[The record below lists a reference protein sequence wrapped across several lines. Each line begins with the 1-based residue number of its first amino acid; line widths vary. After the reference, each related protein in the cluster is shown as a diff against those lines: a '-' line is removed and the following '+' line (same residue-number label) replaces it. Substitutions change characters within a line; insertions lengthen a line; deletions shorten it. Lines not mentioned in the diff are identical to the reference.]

1 MSGTNVLRQLMFL
14 FMVVLCTSS
23 AMAQKKVTGTI
34 VDAAGEPIIG
44 ASVMVKGTSNGAV
57 TDLDGNFT
65 INNVPEDA
73 TLVFSYVGYRTQNLS
88 ARGKSNFQISLEEDK
103 QLLDE
108 VVVVGY
114 GVQRK
119 SDVTGA
125 LTRVN
130 EEQLNNRPVSNAIEA
145 LQGKAAGV
153 DITTS
158 ERPGTLGS
166 IRIRGNR
173 SINASNEPLYVV
185 DGVPLSSGGIESL
198 NSRDIESI
206 DILKDASST
215 AIYGSRGA
223 NGVVLIT
230 TKRGKEGKLQ
240 LTYNGSVTFEKIV
253 DKSPAM
259 NASDYITWRRWA
271 YYNSSSASTA
281 YPRGD
286 QPTLENDRKIFTGD
300 DVAWKNIEKGW
311 EGGSWDG
318 SKVTDT
324 DWTDLVTQTGITHE
338 HTLRAQ
344 GGTKDIQASFSFGY
358 LNNEGTQKGQEYER
372 YNAAVTADV
381 QATKWFKMGGSIN
394 ASWSKQDYGFSR
406 TGQSSSSGPTDIY
419 GAAKAILRYTLP
431 YDENGQIIN
440 MPGGSTT
447 NTYTVIDEWTKS
459 NDNREVFRAL
469 GSFYGQI
476 DFGKI
481 FEPVQG
487 LMYKMQFG
495 PDFRYSRQGI
505 YLDATS
511 ATRLGGKNY
520 VRRGDDRHFS
530 WTLDNMLIYNRTFGD
545 HAIGLTL
552 LHSASKYNAESSSIN
567 EEGNPFPSFLWN
579 NMGTGIDIT
588 EPNYKVGLGTG
599 LTENSLQSWMARV
612 NYSFMDRYLLT
623 ASVRR
628 DGSSVLSEGNKWDTF
643 PSLAIGWRMEQEK
656 WLRDVNWI
664 DQLKLRFGIGV
675 TGNSSVGPY
684 GTLGV
689 ISGYW
694 MPFSTGNSFILVTN
708 EPYYSSGSNKLP
720 NKNLGWE
727 KTTQYNFGVDFSFLR
742 GRINGAFDIY
752 TSRTKDLLLAM
763 SLPSLTGY
771 PSMMDNIGETK
782 NKGFDLTL
790 NFIPVQTNGFEW
802 ISTLNAAWQK
812 DEIVE
817 LANGNEGGWN
827 TQLDSL
833 FAELD
838 LQQRHV
844 IHPWQ
849 DWNGVDAHHYPGYY
863 TSTGRMMNGYKV
875 FMPTEFLHAQYDR
888 GAGAGLED
896 YWQQWTAAPNFA
908 GGFIWSFSD
917 EAVLR
922 TDSLKL
928 TKRRV
933 LDSDGPN
940 GPDGVVGPH
949 REREGSFY
957 TIRDVWSPV
966 QISPLRITPSFD
978 GKLLVSNH
986 FLFSRLSECTARYQV
1001 YKDTVLLDEGKV
1013 SLPDIA
1019 PGERAAAHFPLP
1031 ARFFEADILK
1041 VEVFGADGACLST
1054 WTWPIPTAHQYFV
1067 SHQQSPS
1074 SGTAAVEGN
1083 TLSAKDN
1090 TVEFEQGAVKAVRKN
1105 GTLIPFTGGVPVGVK
1120 ATFRSSYTHMDGTD
1134 ALLVAKYEGGL
1145 DSIVWRMTPEGRLG
1159 MHAVMVNRKGD
1170 FYDRQIHF
1178 LGLSFNY
1185 PESEAKGIRWMGR
1198 GPYRVWKNR
1207 LRGQQFGIWQK
1218 DYNNTVTGEQY
1229 DHLVYPEFKGYHAN
1243 LYWATLQSDTAP
1255 FTVYGETDGLYL
1267 RLFTPEEPV
1276 QRRDGKNT
1284 MPAFPEGDISFLFD
1298 IPGIQSFRSISEQGP
1313 RSQPSSIRLN
1323 AGDEGLHLRLWFQ
1336 F

>member
-1 MSGTNVLRQLMFL
+1 MKQIHLRDRLLSGTNVLRQLMFL

-344 GGTKDIQASFSFGY
+344 GGTKDMQASFSFGY

-381 QATKWFKMGGSIN
+381 QATKLFKMGGSIN

-727 KTTQYNFGVDFSFLR
+727 KTTQYNFGIDFSFLR

-790 NFIPVQTNGFEW
+790 NFIPIQTNGFEW

-817 LANGNEGGWN
+817 LANGKQDDINNAWFIGESISVYYGFESAGLWQEGDAAEMEKFNANGAKFTPGNVRPVDQNGDYKIDAADRVILGNRNPRWTLGWSN
-827 TQLDSL
+827 TFSWKGLELNLDLFGRFKYKISTGGEGQLGMYQQREIDYYTPDNTGAEWQKPIYNQSGGDPYSGLLGFKDASFIKIRNLSLGYRLDKALCDKIGIQGAKVYIQGKNLGMLYSSVDFMDLDTGATFFNRGFTIGLQLD
-833 FAELD
+833 F
-838 LQQRHV
+838 
-844 IHPWQ
+844 
-849 DWNGVDAHHYPGYY
+849 
-863 TSTGRMMNGYKV
+863 
-875 FMPTEFLHAQYDR
+875 
-888 GAGAGLED
+888 
-896 YWQQWTAAPNFA
+896 
-908 GGFIWSFSD
+908 
-917 EAVLR
+917 
-922 TDSLKL
+922 
-928 TKRRV
+928 
-933 LDSDGPN
+933 
-940 GPDGVVGPH
+940 
-949 REREGSFY
+949 
-957 TIRDVWSPV
+957 
-966 QISPLRITPSFD
+966 
-978 GKLLVSNH
+978 
-986 FLFSRLSECTARYQV
+986 
-1001 YKDTVLLDEGKV
+1001 
-1013 SLPDIA
+1013 
-1019 PGERAAAHFPLP
+1019 
-1031 ARFFEADILK
+1031 
-1041 VEVFGADGACLST
+1041 
-1054 WTWPIPTAHQYFV
+1054 
-1067 SHQQSPS
+1067 
-1074 SGTAAVEGN
+1074 
-1083 TLSAKDN
+1083 
-1090 TVEFEQGAVKAVRKN
+1090 
-1105 GTLIPFTGGVPVGVK
+1105 
-1120 ATFRSSYTHMDGTD
+1120 
-1134 ALLVAKYEGGL
+1134 
-1145 DSIVWRMTPEGRLG
+1145 
-1159 MHAVMVNRKGD
+1159 
-1170 FYDRQIHF
+1170 
-1178 LGLSFNY
+1178 
-1185 PESEAKGIRWMGR
+1185 
-1198 GPYRVWKNR
+1198 
-1207 LRGQQFGIWQK
+1207 
-1218 DYNNTVTGEQY
+1218 
-1229 DHLVYPEFKGYHAN
+1229 
-1243 LYWATLQSDTAP
+1243 
-1255 FTVYGETDGLYL
+1255 
-1267 RLFTPEEPV
+1267 
-1276 QRRDGKNT
+1276 
-1284 MPAFPEGDISFLFD
+1284 
-1298 IPGIQSFRSISEQGP
+1298 
-1313 RSQPSSIRLN
+1313 
-1323 AGDEGLHLRLWFQ
+1323 
-1336 F
+1336 

>member
-1 MSGTNVLRQLMFL
+1 
-14 FMVVLCTSS
+14 
-23 AMAQKKVTGTI
+23 
-34 VDAAGEPIIG
+34 
-44 ASVMVKGTSNGAV
+44 MVKGTSNGAV

-344 GGTKDIQASFSFGY
+344 GGTKDMQASFSFGY

-727 KTTQYNFGVDFSFLR
+727 KTTQYNFGIDFSFLR

-817 LANGNEGGWN
+817 LANGKQDDINNAWFIGESISVYYGFESAGLWQEGDASEMDKFNANGAKFTPGNVRPVDQNGDYKIDAADRVILGNRNPRWTLGWSN
-827 TQLDSL
+827 TFSWKGLELNIDLFGRFKYKISTGGEGQLGMYQQREIDYWTPDNTGAEWQKPIYNQSGGDPYSGLLGFKDASFIKIRNLSLGYRLDKTLCDKIGIQGAKVYVQGKNLGMLYSSVDFMDLDTGATFFNRGFTIGLQLD
-833 FAELD
+833 F
-838 LQQRHV
+838 
-844 IHPWQ
+844 
-849 DWNGVDAHHYPGYY
+849 
-863 TSTGRMMNGYKV
+863 
-875 FMPTEFLHAQYDR
+875 
-888 GAGAGLED
+888 
-896 YWQQWTAAPNFA
+896 
-908 GGFIWSFSD
+908 
-917 EAVLR
+917 
-922 TDSLKL
+922 
-928 TKRRV
+928 
-933 LDSDGPN
+933 
-940 GPDGVVGPH
+940 
-949 REREGSFY
+949 
-957 TIRDVWSPV
+957 
-966 QISPLRITPSFD
+966 
-978 GKLLVSNH
+978 
-986 FLFSRLSECTARYQV
+986 
-1001 YKDTVLLDEGKV
+1001 
-1013 SLPDIA
+1013 
-1019 PGERAAAHFPLP
+1019 
-1031 ARFFEADILK
+1031 
-1041 VEVFGADGACLST
+1041 
-1054 WTWPIPTAHQYFV
+1054 
-1067 SHQQSPS
+1067 
-1074 SGTAAVEGN
+1074 
-1083 TLSAKDN
+1083 
-1090 TVEFEQGAVKAVRKN
+1090 
-1105 GTLIPFTGGVPVGVK
+1105 
-1120 ATFRSSYTHMDGTD
+1120 
-1134 ALLVAKYEGGL
+1134 
-1145 DSIVWRMTPEGRLG
+1145 
-1159 MHAVMVNRKGD
+1159 
-1170 FYDRQIHF
+1170 
-1178 LGLSFNY
+1178 
-1185 PESEAKGIRWMGR
+1185 
-1198 GPYRVWKNR
+1198 
-1207 LRGQQFGIWQK
+1207 
-1218 DYNNTVTGEQY
+1218 
-1229 DHLVYPEFKGYHAN
+1229 
-1243 LYWATLQSDTAP
+1243 
-1255 FTVYGETDGLYL
+1255 
-1267 RLFTPEEPV
+1267 
-1276 QRRDGKNT
+1276 
-1284 MPAFPEGDISFLFD
+1284 
-1298 IPGIQSFRSISEQGP
+1298 
-1313 RSQPSSIRLN
+1313 
-1323 AGDEGLHLRLWFQ
+1323 
-1336 F
+1336 

>member
-1 MSGTNVLRQLMFL
+1 MKQIHLRDRLLSGTNVLRQLMFL

-344 GGTKDIQASFSFGY
+344 GGTKDMQASFSFGY

-447 NTYTVIDEWTKS
+447 NTYTVIDEWSKS

-505 YLDATS
+505 FLDATS

-520 VRRGDDRHFS
+520 VRRSDDRHFS
-530 WTLDNMLIYNRTFGD
+530 WTLDNMLMYNRTFGD

-727 KTTQYNFGVDFSFLR
+727 KTTQYNFGIDFSFLR

-790 NFIPVQTNGFEW
+790 NFIPIQTNGFEW

-817 LANGNEGGWN
+817 LANGKQDDINNAWFIGESISVYYGFESAGLWQEGDAAEMEKFNANGAKFTPGNVRPVDQNGDYKIDAADRVILGNRNPRWTLGWSN
-827 TQLDSL
+827 TFSWKGLELNLDLFGRFKYKISTGGEGQLGMYQQREIDYWTPDNTGAEWQKPIYNQSGGDPYSGLLGFKDASFIKIRNLSLGYRLDKTLCDKIGIQGAKVYVQGKNLGMLYSSVDFMDLDTGATFFNRGFTIGLQLD
-833 FAELD
+833 F
-838 LQQRHV
+838 
-844 IHPWQ
+844 
-849 DWNGVDAHHYPGYY
+849 
-863 TSTGRMMNGYKV
+863 
-875 FMPTEFLHAQYDR
+875 
-888 GAGAGLED
+888 
-896 YWQQWTAAPNFA
+896 
-908 GGFIWSFSD
+908 
-917 EAVLR
+917 
-922 TDSLKL
+922 
-928 TKRRV
+928 
-933 LDSDGPN
+933 
-940 GPDGVVGPH
+940 
-949 REREGSFY
+949 
-957 TIRDVWSPV
+957 
-966 QISPLRITPSFD
+966 
-978 GKLLVSNH
+978 
-986 FLFSRLSECTARYQV
+986 
-1001 YKDTVLLDEGKV
+1001 
-1013 SLPDIA
+1013 
-1019 PGERAAAHFPLP
+1019 
-1031 ARFFEADILK
+1031 
-1041 VEVFGADGACLST
+1041 
-1054 WTWPIPTAHQYFV
+1054 
-1067 SHQQSPS
+1067 
-1074 SGTAAVEGN
+1074 
-1083 TLSAKDN
+1083 
-1090 TVEFEQGAVKAVRKN
+1090 
-1105 GTLIPFTGGVPVGVK
+1105 
-1120 ATFRSSYTHMDGTD
+1120 
-1134 ALLVAKYEGGL
+1134 
-1145 DSIVWRMTPEGRLG
+1145 
-1159 MHAVMVNRKGD
+1159 
-1170 FYDRQIHF
+1170 
-1178 LGLSFNY
+1178 
-1185 PESEAKGIRWMGR
+1185 
-1198 GPYRVWKNR
+1198 
-1207 LRGQQFGIWQK
+1207 
-1218 DYNNTVTGEQY
+1218 
-1229 DHLVYPEFKGYHAN
+1229 
-1243 LYWATLQSDTAP
+1243 
-1255 FTVYGETDGLYL
+1255 
-1267 RLFTPEEPV
+1267 
-1276 QRRDGKNT
+1276 
-1284 MPAFPEGDISFLFD
+1284 
-1298 IPGIQSFRSISEQGP
+1298 
-1313 RSQPSSIRLN
+1313 
-1323 AGDEGLHLRLWFQ
+1323 
-1336 F
+1336 

>member
-344 GGTKDIQASFSFGY
+344 GGTKDMQASFSFGY

-727 KTTQYNFGVDFSFLR
+727 KTTQYNFGIDFSFLR

-790 NFIPVQTNGFEW
+790 NFIPIQTNGFEW

-817 LANGNEGGWN
+817 LANGKQDDINNAWFIGESISVYYGFESAGLWQEGDAAEMEKFNANGAKFTPGNVRPVDQNGDYKIDAADRVILGNRNPRWTLGWSN
-827 TQLDSL
+827 TFSWKGLELNLDLFGRFKYKISTGGEGQLGMYQQREIDYYTPDNTGAEWQKPIYNQSGGDPYSGLLGFKDASFIKIRNLSLGYRLDKALCDKIGIQGAKVYIQGKNLGMLYSSVDFMDLDTGATFFNRGFTIGLQLD
-833 FAELD
+833 F
-838 LQQRHV
+838 
-844 IHPWQ
+844 
-849 DWNGVDAHHYPGYY
+849 
-863 TSTGRMMNGYKV
+863 
-875 FMPTEFLHAQYDR
+875 
-888 GAGAGLED
+888 
-896 YWQQWTAAPNFA
+896 
-908 GGFIWSFSD
+908 
-917 EAVLR
+917 
-922 TDSLKL
+922 
-928 TKRRV
+928 
-933 LDSDGPN
+933 
-940 GPDGVVGPH
+940 
-949 REREGSFY
+949 
-957 TIRDVWSPV
+957 
-966 QISPLRITPSFD
+966 
-978 GKLLVSNH
+978 
-986 FLFSRLSECTARYQV
+986 
-1001 YKDTVLLDEGKV
+1001 
-1013 SLPDIA
+1013 
-1019 PGERAAAHFPLP
+1019 
-1031 ARFFEADILK
+1031 
-1041 VEVFGADGACLST
+1041 
-1054 WTWPIPTAHQYFV
+1054 
-1067 SHQQSPS
+1067 
-1074 SGTAAVEGN
+1074 
-1083 TLSAKDN
+1083 
-1090 TVEFEQGAVKAVRKN
+1090 
-1105 GTLIPFTGGVPVGVK
+1105 
-1120 ATFRSSYTHMDGTD
+1120 
-1134 ALLVAKYEGGL
+1134 
-1145 DSIVWRMTPEGRLG
+1145 
-1159 MHAVMVNRKGD
+1159 
-1170 FYDRQIHF
+1170 
-1178 LGLSFNY
+1178 
-1185 PESEAKGIRWMGR
+1185 
-1198 GPYRVWKNR
+1198 
-1207 LRGQQFGIWQK
+1207 
-1218 DYNNTVTGEQY
+1218 
-1229 DHLVYPEFKGYHAN
+1229 
-1243 LYWATLQSDTAP
+1243 
-1255 FTVYGETDGLYL
+1255 
-1267 RLFTPEEPV
+1267 
-1276 QRRDGKNT
+1276 
-1284 MPAFPEGDISFLFD
+1284 
-1298 IPGIQSFRSISEQGP
+1298 
-1313 RSQPSSIRLN
+1313 
-1323 AGDEGLHLRLWFQ
+1323 
-1336 F
+1336 

>member
-1 MSGTNVLRQLMFL
+1 MKQIHLRDRLLSGTNVLRQLMFL

-344 GGTKDIQASFSFGY
+344 GGTKDMQASFSFGY

-727 KTTQYNFGVDFSFLR
+727 KTTQYNFGIDFSFLR

-817 LANGNEGGWN
+817 LANGKQDDINNAWFIGESISVYYGFESAGLWQEGDAAEMEKFNANGAKFTPGNVRPVDQNGDYKIDAADRVILGNRNPRWTLGWSN
-827 TQLDSL
+827 TFSWKGLELNIDLFGRFKYKISTGGEGQLGMYQQREIDYWTPDNTGAEWQKPIYNQSGGDPYSGLLGFKDASFIKIRNLSLGYRLDKTLCDKIGIQGAKVYVQGKNLGMLYSSVDFMDLDTGATFFNRGFTIGLQLD
-833 FAELD
+833 F
-838 LQQRHV
+838 
-844 IHPWQ
+844 
-849 DWNGVDAHHYPGYY
+849 
-863 TSTGRMMNGYKV
+863 
-875 FMPTEFLHAQYDR
+875 
-888 GAGAGLED
+888 
-896 YWQQWTAAPNFA
+896 
-908 GGFIWSFSD
+908 
-917 EAVLR
+917 
-922 TDSLKL
+922 
-928 TKRRV
+928 
-933 LDSDGPN
+933 
-940 GPDGVVGPH
+940 
-949 REREGSFY
+949 
-957 TIRDVWSPV
+957 
-966 QISPLRITPSFD
+966 
-978 GKLLVSNH
+978 
-986 FLFSRLSECTARYQV
+986 
-1001 YKDTVLLDEGKV
+1001 
-1013 SLPDIA
+1013 
-1019 PGERAAAHFPLP
+1019 
-1031 ARFFEADILK
+1031 
-1041 VEVFGADGACLST
+1041 
-1054 WTWPIPTAHQYFV
+1054 
-1067 SHQQSPS
+1067 
-1074 SGTAAVEGN
+1074 
-1083 TLSAKDN
+1083 
-1090 TVEFEQGAVKAVRKN
+1090 
-1105 GTLIPFTGGVPVGVK
+1105 
-1120 ATFRSSYTHMDGTD
+1120 
-1134 ALLVAKYEGGL
+1134 
-1145 DSIVWRMTPEGRLG
+1145 
-1159 MHAVMVNRKGD
+1159 
-1170 FYDRQIHF
+1170 
-1178 LGLSFNY
+1178 
-1185 PESEAKGIRWMGR
+1185 
-1198 GPYRVWKNR
+1198 
-1207 LRGQQFGIWQK
+1207 
-1218 DYNNTVTGEQY
+1218 
-1229 DHLVYPEFKGYHAN
+1229 
-1243 LYWATLQSDTAP
+1243 
-1255 FTVYGETDGLYL
+1255 
-1267 RLFTPEEPV
+1267 
-1276 QRRDGKNT
+1276 
-1284 MPAFPEGDISFLFD
+1284 
-1298 IPGIQSFRSISEQGP
+1298 
-1313 RSQPSSIRLN
+1313 
-1323 AGDEGLHLRLWFQ
+1323 
-1336 F
+1336 

>member
-1 MSGTNVLRQLMFL
+1 MKQIHLRDRLLSGTNVLRQLMFL

-344 GGTKDIQASFSFGY
+344 GGTKDMQASFSFGY

-727 KTTQYNFGVDFSFLR
+727 KTTQYNFGIDFSFLR

-790 NFIPVQTNGFEW
+790 NFIPIQTNGFEW

-817 LANGNEGGWN
+817 LANGKQDDINNAWFIGESISVYYGFESAGLWQEGDAAEMEKFNANGAKFTPGNVRPVDQNGDYKIDAADRVILGNRNPRWTLGWSN
-827 TQLDSL
+827 TFSWKGLELNLDLFGRFKYKISTGGEGQLGMYQQREIDYWTPDNTGAEWQKPIYNQSGGDPYSGLLGFKDASFIKIRNLSLGYRLDKTLCDKIGIQGAKVYVQGKNLGMLYSSVDFMDLDTGATFFNRGFTIGLQLD
-833 FAELD
+833 F
-838 LQQRHV
+838 
-844 IHPWQ
+844 
-849 DWNGVDAHHYPGYY
+849 
-863 TSTGRMMNGYKV
+863 
-875 FMPTEFLHAQYDR
+875 
-888 GAGAGLED
+888 
-896 YWQQWTAAPNFA
+896 
-908 GGFIWSFSD
+908 
-917 EAVLR
+917 
-922 TDSLKL
+922 
-928 TKRRV
+928 
-933 LDSDGPN
+933 
-940 GPDGVVGPH
+940 
-949 REREGSFY
+949 
-957 TIRDVWSPV
+957 
-966 QISPLRITPSFD
+966 
-978 GKLLVSNH
+978 
-986 FLFSRLSECTARYQV
+986 
-1001 YKDTVLLDEGKV
+1001 
-1013 SLPDIA
+1013 
-1019 PGERAAAHFPLP
+1019 
-1031 ARFFEADILK
+1031 
-1041 VEVFGADGACLST
+1041 
-1054 WTWPIPTAHQYFV
+1054 
-1067 SHQQSPS
+1067 
-1074 SGTAAVEGN
+1074 
-1083 TLSAKDN
+1083 
-1090 TVEFEQGAVKAVRKN
+1090 
-1105 GTLIPFTGGVPVGVK
+1105 
-1120 ATFRSSYTHMDGTD
+1120 
-1134 ALLVAKYEGGL
+1134 
-1145 DSIVWRMTPEGRLG
+1145 
-1159 MHAVMVNRKGD
+1159 
-1170 FYDRQIHF
+1170 
-1178 LGLSFNY
+1178 
-1185 PESEAKGIRWMGR
+1185 
-1198 GPYRVWKNR
+1198 
-1207 LRGQQFGIWQK
+1207 
-1218 DYNNTVTGEQY
+1218 
-1229 DHLVYPEFKGYHAN
+1229 
-1243 LYWATLQSDTAP
+1243 
-1255 FTVYGETDGLYL
+1255 
-1267 RLFTPEEPV
+1267 
-1276 QRRDGKNT
+1276 
-1284 MPAFPEGDISFLFD
+1284 
-1298 IPGIQSFRSISEQGP
+1298 
-1313 RSQPSSIRLN
+1313 
-1323 AGDEGLHLRLWFQ
+1323 
-1336 F
+1336 

>member
-1 MSGTNVLRQLMFL
+1 M
-14 FMVVLCTSS
+14 
-23 AMAQKKVTGTI
+23 
-34 VDAAGEPIIG
+34 
-44 ASVMVKGTSNGAV
+44 
-57 TDLDGNFT
+57 
-65 INNVPEDA
+65 
-73 TLVFSYVGYRTQNLS
+73 GYRTQNLS

-344 GGTKDIQASFSFGY
+344 GGTKDMQASFSFGY

-727 KTTQYNFGVDFSFLR
+727 KTTQYNFGIDFSFLR

-790 NFIPVQTNGFEW
+790 NFIPIQTNGFEW

-817 LANGNEGGWN
+817 LANGKQDDINNAWFIGESISVYYGFESAGLWQEGDAAEMEKFNANGAKFTPGNVRPVDQNGDYKIDAADRVILGNRNPRWTLGWSN
-827 TQLDSL
+827 TFSWKGLELNLDLFGRFKYKISTGGEGQLGMYQQREIDYYTPDNTGAEWQKPIYNQSGGDPYSGLLGFKDASFIKIRNLSLGYRLDKALCDKIGIQGAKVYIQGKNLGMLYSSVDFMDLDTGATFFNRGFTIGLQLD
-833 FAELD
+833 F
-838 LQQRHV
+838 
-844 IHPWQ
+844 
-849 DWNGVDAHHYPGYY
+849 
-863 TSTGRMMNGYKV
+863 
-875 FMPTEFLHAQYDR
+875 
-888 GAGAGLED
+888 
-896 YWQQWTAAPNFA
+896 
-908 GGFIWSFSD
+908 
-917 EAVLR
+917 
-922 TDSLKL
+922 
-928 TKRRV
+928 
-933 LDSDGPN
+933 
-940 GPDGVVGPH
+940 
-949 REREGSFY
+949 
-957 TIRDVWSPV
+957 
-966 QISPLRITPSFD
+966 
-978 GKLLVSNH
+978 
-986 FLFSRLSECTARYQV
+986 
-1001 YKDTVLLDEGKV
+1001 
-1013 SLPDIA
+1013 
-1019 PGERAAAHFPLP
+1019 
-1031 ARFFEADILK
+1031 
-1041 VEVFGADGACLST
+1041 
-1054 WTWPIPTAHQYFV
+1054 
-1067 SHQQSPS
+1067 
-1074 SGTAAVEGN
+1074 
-1083 TLSAKDN
+1083 
-1090 TVEFEQGAVKAVRKN
+1090 
-1105 GTLIPFTGGVPVGVK
+1105 
-1120 ATFRSSYTHMDGTD
+1120 
-1134 ALLVAKYEGGL
+1134 
-1145 DSIVWRMTPEGRLG
+1145 
-1159 MHAVMVNRKGD
+1159 
-1170 FYDRQIHF
+1170 
-1178 LGLSFNY
+1178 
-1185 PESEAKGIRWMGR
+1185 
-1198 GPYRVWKNR
+1198 
-1207 LRGQQFGIWQK
+1207 
-1218 DYNNTVTGEQY
+1218 
-1229 DHLVYPEFKGYHAN
+1229 
-1243 LYWATLQSDTAP
+1243 
-1255 FTVYGETDGLYL
+1255 
-1267 RLFTPEEPV
+1267 
-1276 QRRDGKNT
+1276 
-1284 MPAFPEGDISFLFD
+1284 
-1298 IPGIQSFRSISEQGP
+1298 
-1313 RSQPSSIRLN
+1313 
-1323 AGDEGLHLRLWFQ
+1323 
-1336 F
+1336 

>member
-1 MSGTNVLRQLMFL
+1 MKETKRTKLKSGRLIWQRLML
-14 FMVVLCTSS
+14 LALMAVASTVVF
-23 AMAQKKVTGTI
+23 AQGKLTGTV
-34 VDAAGEPIIG
+34 VDATGEPVIG
-44 ASVMVKGTSNGAV
+44 ASVIVKGTSNGTV
-57 TDLDGNFT
+57 TDLDGNYT
-65 INNVPEDA
+65 VQNVPEGA
-73 TLVFSYVGYRTQNLS
+73 TLVFSYVGYRTQNI
-88 ARGKSNFQISLEEDK
+88 AVAGKSQINVTLEEDK
-103 QLLDE
+103 QMLDE

-259 NASDYITWRRWA
+259 SASDYITGRRWA
-271 YYNSSSASTA
+271 YYTSSSASTA

-286 QPTLENDRKIFTGD
+286 QPTLENDKKIFTGD

-324 DWTDLVTQTGITHE
+324 DWTDLVTQTGVTHE

-344 GGTKDIQASFSFGY
+344 GGTKDMQASFSFGY
-358 LNNEGTQKGQEYER
+358 LNNEGTQKGQKYER

-447 NTYTVIDEWTKS
+447 NTYTVLDEWTKS

-530 WTLDNMLIYNRTFGD
+530 WTLDNMLMYNRTFGD

-552 LHSASKYNAESSSIN
+552 LHSASKYNSESSSIN

-656 WLRDVNWI
+656 WLRDVSWI

-720 NKNLGWE
+720 NKQLGWE
-727 KTTQYNFGVDFSFLR
+727 KTTQYNFGIDFSFLR
-742 GRINGAFDIY
+742 GRINGAFDFY

-790 NFIPVQTNGFEW
+790 NFIPVQTKGFEW

-817 LANGNEGGWN
+817 LANGKQDDINNAWFIGESISVYYGFESAGLWQEGDAVEMEKFNANGAKFTPGNVRPVDQNGDYKIDAADRVILGNRNPRWTLGWSN
-827 TQLDSL
+827 TFTWKGLELNLDLFGRFKYKISTGGEGQLGMYQQREIDYYTPDNTGAEWQKPIYNQSGGDPYSGLLGFKDASFIKIRNLSLGYRLDKALCNKIGIQGAKVYIQGKNLGMLYSSVDFMDLDTGATFFNRGFTIGLQLD
-833 FAELD
+833 F
-838 LQQRHV
+838 
-844 IHPWQ
+844 
-849 DWNGVDAHHYPGYY
+849 
-863 TSTGRMMNGYKV
+863 
-875 FMPTEFLHAQYDR
+875 
-888 GAGAGLED
+888 
-896 YWQQWTAAPNFA
+896 
-908 GGFIWSFSD
+908 
-917 EAVLR
+917 
-922 TDSLKL
+922 
-928 TKRRV
+928 
-933 LDSDGPN
+933 
-940 GPDGVVGPH
+940 
-949 REREGSFY
+949 
-957 TIRDVWSPV
+957 
-966 QISPLRITPSFD
+966 
-978 GKLLVSNH
+978 
-986 FLFSRLSECTARYQV
+986 
-1001 YKDTVLLDEGKV
+1001 
-1013 SLPDIA
+1013 
-1019 PGERAAAHFPLP
+1019 
-1031 ARFFEADILK
+1031 
-1041 VEVFGADGACLST
+1041 
-1054 WTWPIPTAHQYFV
+1054 
-1067 SHQQSPS
+1067 
-1074 SGTAAVEGN
+1074 
-1083 TLSAKDN
+1083 
-1090 TVEFEQGAVKAVRKN
+1090 
-1105 GTLIPFTGGVPVGVK
+1105 
-1120 ATFRSSYTHMDGTD
+1120 
-1134 ALLVAKYEGGL
+1134 
-1145 DSIVWRMTPEGRLG
+1145 
-1159 MHAVMVNRKGD
+1159 
-1170 FYDRQIHF
+1170 
-1178 LGLSFNY
+1178 
-1185 PESEAKGIRWMGR
+1185 
-1198 GPYRVWKNR
+1198 
-1207 LRGQQFGIWQK
+1207 
-1218 DYNNTVTGEQY
+1218 
-1229 DHLVYPEFKGYHAN
+1229 
-1243 LYWATLQSDTAP
+1243 
-1255 FTVYGETDGLYL
+1255 
-1267 RLFTPEEPV
+1267 
-1276 QRRDGKNT
+1276 
-1284 MPAFPEGDISFLFD
+1284 
-1298 IPGIQSFRSISEQGP
+1298 
-1313 RSQPSSIRLN
+1313 
-1323 AGDEGLHLRLWFQ
+1323 
-1336 F
+1336 

>member
-1 MSGTNVLRQLMFL
+1 MKQIHLRDRLLSDTNVLRQLMFL

-344 GGTKDIQASFSFGY
+344 GGTKDMQASFSFGY

-727 KTTQYNFGVDFSFLR
+727 KTTQYNFGIDFSFLR

-790 NFIPVQTNGFEW
+790 NFIPIQTNGFEW

-817 LANGNEGGWN
+817 LANGKQDDINNAWFIGESISVYYGFESAGLWQEGDAAEMEKFNANGAKFTPGNVRPVDQNGDYKIDAADRVILGNRNPRWTLGWSN
-827 TQLDSL
+827 TFSWKGLELNIDLFGRFKYKISTGGEGQLGMYQQREIDYWTPDNTGAEWQKPIYNQSGGDPYSGLLGFKDASFIKIRNLSLGYRLDKTLCDKIGIQGAKVYVQGKNLGMLYSSVDFMDLDTGATFFNRGFTIGLQLD
-833 FAELD
+833 F
-838 LQQRHV
+838 
-844 IHPWQ
+844 
-849 DWNGVDAHHYPGYY
+849 
-863 TSTGRMMNGYKV
+863 
-875 FMPTEFLHAQYDR
+875 
-888 GAGAGLED
+888 
-896 YWQQWTAAPNFA
+896 
-908 GGFIWSFSD
+908 
-917 EAVLR
+917 
-922 TDSLKL
+922 
-928 TKRRV
+928 
-933 LDSDGPN
+933 
-940 GPDGVVGPH
+940 
-949 REREGSFY
+949 
-957 TIRDVWSPV
+957 
-966 QISPLRITPSFD
+966 
-978 GKLLVSNH
+978 
-986 FLFSRLSECTARYQV
+986 
-1001 YKDTVLLDEGKV
+1001 
-1013 SLPDIA
+1013 
-1019 PGERAAAHFPLP
+1019 
-1031 ARFFEADILK
+1031 
-1041 VEVFGADGACLST
+1041 
-1054 WTWPIPTAHQYFV
+1054 
-1067 SHQQSPS
+1067 
-1074 SGTAAVEGN
+1074 
-1083 TLSAKDN
+1083 
-1090 TVEFEQGAVKAVRKN
+1090 
-1105 GTLIPFTGGVPVGVK
+1105 
-1120 ATFRSSYTHMDGTD
+1120 
-1134 ALLVAKYEGGL
+1134 
-1145 DSIVWRMTPEGRLG
+1145 
-1159 MHAVMVNRKGD
+1159 
-1170 FYDRQIHF
+1170 
-1178 LGLSFNY
+1178 
-1185 PESEAKGIRWMGR
+1185 
-1198 GPYRVWKNR
+1198 
-1207 LRGQQFGIWQK
+1207 
-1218 DYNNTVTGEQY
+1218 
-1229 DHLVYPEFKGYHAN
+1229 
-1243 LYWATLQSDTAP
+1243 
-1255 FTVYGETDGLYL
+1255 
-1267 RLFTPEEPV
+1267 
-1276 QRRDGKNT
+1276 
-1284 MPAFPEGDISFLFD
+1284 
-1298 IPGIQSFRSISEQGP
+1298 
-1313 RSQPSSIRLN
+1313 
-1323 AGDEGLHLRLWFQ
+1323 
-1336 F
+1336 

>member
-1 MSGTNVLRQLMFL
+1 MFL

-344 GGTKDIQASFSFGY
+344 GGTKDMQASFSFGY

-372 YNAAVTADV
+372 HNAAVTADV

-727 KTTQYNFGVDFSFLR
+727 KTTQYNFGIDFSFLR

-817 LANGNEGGWN
+817 LANGKQDDINNAWFIGESISVYYGFESAGLWQEGDASEMEKFNANGAKFTPGNVRPVDQNGDYKIDAADRVILGNRNPRWTLGWSN
-827 TQLDSL
+827 TFSWKGLELNIDLFGRFKYKISTGGEGQLGMYQQREIDYWTPDNTGAEWQKPIYNQSGGDPYSGLLGFKDASFIKIRNLSLGYRLDKTLCDKIGIQGAKVYVQGKNLGMLYSSVDFMDLDTGATFFNRGFTIGLQLD
-833 FAELD
+833 F
-838 LQQRHV
+838 
-844 IHPWQ
+844 
-849 DWNGVDAHHYPGYY
+849 
-863 TSTGRMMNGYKV
+863 
-875 FMPTEFLHAQYDR
+875 
-888 GAGAGLED
+888 
-896 YWQQWTAAPNFA
+896 
-908 GGFIWSFSD
+908 
-917 EAVLR
+917 
-922 TDSLKL
+922 
-928 TKRRV
+928 
-933 LDSDGPN
+933 
-940 GPDGVVGPH
+940 
-949 REREGSFY
+949 
-957 TIRDVWSPV
+957 
-966 QISPLRITPSFD
+966 
-978 GKLLVSNH
+978 
-986 FLFSRLSECTARYQV
+986 
-1001 YKDTVLLDEGKV
+1001 
-1013 SLPDIA
+1013 
-1019 PGERAAAHFPLP
+1019 
-1031 ARFFEADILK
+1031 
-1041 VEVFGADGACLST
+1041 
-1054 WTWPIPTAHQYFV
+1054 
-1067 SHQQSPS
+1067 
-1074 SGTAAVEGN
+1074 
-1083 TLSAKDN
+1083 
-1090 TVEFEQGAVKAVRKN
+1090 
-1105 GTLIPFTGGVPVGVK
+1105 
-1120 ATFRSSYTHMDGTD
+1120 
-1134 ALLVAKYEGGL
+1134 
-1145 DSIVWRMTPEGRLG
+1145 
-1159 MHAVMVNRKGD
+1159 
-1170 FYDRQIHF
+1170 
-1178 LGLSFNY
+1178 
-1185 PESEAKGIRWMGR
+1185 
-1198 GPYRVWKNR
+1198 
-1207 LRGQQFGIWQK
+1207 
-1218 DYNNTVTGEQY
+1218 
-1229 DHLVYPEFKGYHAN
+1229 
-1243 LYWATLQSDTAP
+1243 
-1255 FTVYGETDGLYL
+1255 
-1267 RLFTPEEPV
+1267 
-1276 QRRDGKNT
+1276 
-1284 MPAFPEGDISFLFD
+1284 
-1298 IPGIQSFRSISEQGP
+1298 
-1313 RSQPSSIRLN
+1313 
-1323 AGDEGLHLRLWFQ
+1323 
-1336 F
+1336 

>member
-1 MSGTNVLRQLMFL
+1 MFL

-344 GGTKDIQASFSFGY
+344 GGTKDMQASFSFGY

-481 FEPVQG
+481 IEPVQG

-727 KTTQYNFGVDFSFLR
+727 KTTQYNFGIDFSFLR

-790 NFIPVQTNGFEW
+790 NFIPIQTNGFEW

-817 LANGNEGGWN
+817 LANGKQDDINNAWFIGESISVYYGFESAGLWQEGDAAEMEKFNANGAKFTPGNVRPVDQNGDYKIDAADRVILGNRNPRWTLGWSN
-827 TQLDSL
+827 TFSWKGLELNIDLFGRFKYKISTGGEGQLGMYQQREIDYWTPDNTGAEWQKPIYNQSGGDPYSGLLGFKDASFIKIRNLSLGYRLDKALCDKIGIQGAKVYIQGKNLGMLYSSVDFMDLDTGATFFNRGFTIGLQLD
-833 FAELD
+833 F
-838 LQQRHV
+838 
-844 IHPWQ
+844 
-849 DWNGVDAHHYPGYY
+849 
-863 TSTGRMMNGYKV
+863 
-875 FMPTEFLHAQYDR
+875 
-888 GAGAGLED
+888 
-896 YWQQWTAAPNFA
+896 
-908 GGFIWSFSD
+908 
-917 EAVLR
+917 
-922 TDSLKL
+922 
-928 TKRRV
+928 
-933 LDSDGPN
+933 
-940 GPDGVVGPH
+940 
-949 REREGSFY
+949 
-957 TIRDVWSPV
+957 
-966 QISPLRITPSFD
+966 
-978 GKLLVSNH
+978 
-986 FLFSRLSECTARYQV
+986 
-1001 YKDTVLLDEGKV
+1001 
-1013 SLPDIA
+1013 
-1019 PGERAAAHFPLP
+1019 
-1031 ARFFEADILK
+1031 
-1041 VEVFGADGACLST
+1041 
-1054 WTWPIPTAHQYFV
+1054 
-1067 SHQQSPS
+1067 
-1074 SGTAAVEGN
+1074 
-1083 TLSAKDN
+1083 
-1090 TVEFEQGAVKAVRKN
+1090 
-1105 GTLIPFTGGVPVGVK
+1105 
-1120 ATFRSSYTHMDGTD
+1120 
-1134 ALLVAKYEGGL
+1134 
-1145 DSIVWRMTPEGRLG
+1145 
-1159 MHAVMVNRKGD
+1159 
-1170 FYDRQIHF
+1170 
-1178 LGLSFNY
+1178 
-1185 PESEAKGIRWMGR
+1185 
-1198 GPYRVWKNR
+1198 
-1207 LRGQQFGIWQK
+1207 
-1218 DYNNTVTGEQY
+1218 
-1229 DHLVYPEFKGYHAN
+1229 
-1243 LYWATLQSDTAP
+1243 
-1255 FTVYGETDGLYL
+1255 
-1267 RLFTPEEPV
+1267 
-1276 QRRDGKNT
+1276 
-1284 MPAFPEGDISFLFD
+1284 
-1298 IPGIQSFRSISEQGP
+1298 
-1313 RSQPSSIRLN
+1313 
-1323 AGDEGLHLRLWFQ
+1323 
-1336 F
+1336 

>member
-1 MSGTNVLRQLMFL
+1 MKQIHLRDRLLSGTNVLRQLMFL

-344 GGTKDIQASFSFGY
+344 GGTKDMQASFSFGY

-727 KTTQYNFGVDFSFLR
+727 KTTQYNFGIDFSFLR

-790 NFIPVQTNGFEW
+790 NFIPIQTNGFEW

-817 LANGNEGGWN
+817 LANGKQDDINNAWFIGESISVYYGFESAGLWQEDDASEMEKFNANGAKFTPGNVRPVDQNGDYKIDAADRVILGNRNPRWTLGWSNTFSWKGLELNIDLFGRFKYKISTGGEGQLGMYQQREIDYWTPDN
-827 TQLDSL
+827 TGAEWQKPIYNQSGGDPYSGLLGFKDASFIKIRNLSLGYRLDKTLCDKIGIQGAKVYVQGKNLGMLYSSVDFMDLDTGATFFNRGFTIGLQLD
-833 FAELD
+833 F
-838 LQQRHV
+838 
-844 IHPWQ
+844 
-849 DWNGVDAHHYPGYY
+849 
-863 TSTGRMMNGYKV
+863 
-875 FMPTEFLHAQYDR
+875 
-888 GAGAGLED
+888 
-896 YWQQWTAAPNFA
+896 
-908 GGFIWSFSD
+908 
-917 EAVLR
+917 
-922 TDSLKL
+922 
-928 TKRRV
+928 
-933 LDSDGPN
+933 
-940 GPDGVVGPH
+940 
-949 REREGSFY
+949 
-957 TIRDVWSPV
+957 
-966 QISPLRITPSFD
+966 
-978 GKLLVSNH
+978 
-986 FLFSRLSECTARYQV
+986 
-1001 YKDTVLLDEGKV
+1001 
-1013 SLPDIA
+1013 
-1019 PGERAAAHFPLP
+1019 
-1031 ARFFEADILK
+1031 
-1041 VEVFGADGACLST
+1041 
-1054 WTWPIPTAHQYFV
+1054 
-1067 SHQQSPS
+1067 
-1074 SGTAAVEGN
+1074 
-1083 TLSAKDN
+1083 
-1090 TVEFEQGAVKAVRKN
+1090 
-1105 GTLIPFTGGVPVGVK
+1105 
-1120 ATFRSSYTHMDGTD
+1120 
-1134 ALLVAKYEGGL
+1134 
-1145 DSIVWRMTPEGRLG
+1145 
-1159 MHAVMVNRKGD
+1159 
-1170 FYDRQIHF
+1170 
-1178 LGLSFNY
+1178 
-1185 PESEAKGIRWMGR
+1185 
-1198 GPYRVWKNR
+1198 
-1207 LRGQQFGIWQK
+1207 
-1218 DYNNTVTGEQY
+1218 
-1229 DHLVYPEFKGYHAN
+1229 
-1243 LYWATLQSDTAP
+1243 
-1255 FTVYGETDGLYL
+1255 
-1267 RLFTPEEPV
+1267 
-1276 QRRDGKNT
+1276 
-1284 MPAFPEGDISFLFD
+1284 
-1298 IPGIQSFRSISEQGP
+1298 
-1313 RSQPSSIRLN
+1313 
-1323 AGDEGLHLRLWFQ
+1323 
-1336 F
+1336 

>member
-1 MSGTNVLRQLMFL
+1 MKQIHLRDRLLSGTNVLRQLMFL

-344 GGTKDIQASFSFGY
+344 GGTKDMQASFSFGY

-727 KTTQYNFGVDFSFLR
+727 KTTQYNFGIDFSFLR

-790 NFIPVQTNGFEW
+790 NFIPIQTNGFEW

-817 LANGNEGGWN
+817 LANGKQDDINNAWFIGESISVYYGFESAGLWQEGDAAEMEKFNANGAKFTPGNVRPVDQNGDYKIDAADRVILGNRNPRWTLGWSN
-827 TQLDSL
+827 TFSWKGLELNLDLFGRFKYKISTGGEGQLGMYQQREIDYYTPDNTGAEWQKPIYNQSGGDPYSGLLGFKDASFIKIRNLSLGYRLDKALCDKIGIQGAKVYIQGKNLGMLYSSVDFMDLDTGATFFNRGFTIGLQLD
-833 FAELD
+833 F
-838 LQQRHV
+838 
-844 IHPWQ
+844 
-849 DWNGVDAHHYPGYY
+849 
-863 TSTGRMMNGYKV
+863 
-875 FMPTEFLHAQYDR
+875 
-888 GAGAGLED
+888 
-896 YWQQWTAAPNFA
+896 
-908 GGFIWSFSD
+908 
-917 EAVLR
+917 
-922 TDSLKL
+922 
-928 TKRRV
+928 
-933 LDSDGPN
+933 
-940 GPDGVVGPH
+940 
-949 REREGSFY
+949 
-957 TIRDVWSPV
+957 
-966 QISPLRITPSFD
+966 
-978 GKLLVSNH
+978 
-986 FLFSRLSECTARYQV
+986 
-1001 YKDTVLLDEGKV
+1001 
-1013 SLPDIA
+1013 
-1019 PGERAAAHFPLP
+1019 
-1031 ARFFEADILK
+1031 
-1041 VEVFGADGACLST
+1041 
-1054 WTWPIPTAHQYFV
+1054 
-1067 SHQQSPS
+1067 
-1074 SGTAAVEGN
+1074 
-1083 TLSAKDN
+1083 
-1090 TVEFEQGAVKAVRKN
+1090 
-1105 GTLIPFTGGVPVGVK
+1105 
-1120 ATFRSSYTHMDGTD
+1120 
-1134 ALLVAKYEGGL
+1134 
-1145 DSIVWRMTPEGRLG
+1145 
-1159 MHAVMVNRKGD
+1159 
-1170 FYDRQIHF
+1170 
-1178 LGLSFNY
+1178 
-1185 PESEAKGIRWMGR
+1185 
-1198 GPYRVWKNR
+1198 
-1207 LRGQQFGIWQK
+1207 
-1218 DYNNTVTGEQY
+1218 
-1229 DHLVYPEFKGYHAN
+1229 
-1243 LYWATLQSDTAP
+1243 
-1255 FTVYGETDGLYL
+1255 
-1267 RLFTPEEPV
+1267 
-1276 QRRDGKNT
+1276 
-1284 MPAFPEGDISFLFD
+1284 
-1298 IPGIQSFRSISEQGP
+1298 
-1313 RSQPSSIRLN
+1313 
-1323 AGDEGLHLRLWFQ
+1323 
-1336 F
+1336 

>member
-1 MSGTNVLRQLMFL
+1 MKQIHLRDRLLSGTNVLRQLMFL

-344 GGTKDIQASFSFGY
+344 GGTKDMQASFSFGY

-530 WTLDNMLIYNRTFGD
+530 WTLDNMLMYNRTFGD

-727 KTTQYNFGVDFSFLR
+727 KTTQYNFGIDFSFLR

-790 NFIPVQTNGFEW
+790 NFIPIQTNGFEW

-817 LANGNEGGWN
+817 LANGKQDDINNAWFIGESISVYYGFESAGLWQEGDASEMEKFNANGAKFTPGNVRPVDQNGDYKIDAADRVILGNRNPRWTLGWSN
-827 TQLDSL
+827 TFSWKGLELNLDLFGRFKYKISTGGEGQLGMYQQREIDYWTPDNTGAEWQKPIYNQSGGDPYSGLLGFKDASFIKIRNLSLGYRLDKTLCDKIGIQGAKVYVQGKNLGMLYSSVDFMDLDTGATFFNRGFTIGLQLD
-833 FAELD
+833 F
-838 LQQRHV
+838 
-844 IHPWQ
+844 
-849 DWNGVDAHHYPGYY
+849 
-863 TSTGRMMNGYKV
+863 
-875 FMPTEFLHAQYDR
+875 
-888 GAGAGLED
+888 
-896 YWQQWTAAPNFA
+896 
-908 GGFIWSFSD
+908 
-917 EAVLR
+917 
-922 TDSLKL
+922 
-928 TKRRV
+928 
-933 LDSDGPN
+933 
-940 GPDGVVGPH
+940 
-949 REREGSFY
+949 
-957 TIRDVWSPV
+957 
-966 QISPLRITPSFD
+966 
-978 GKLLVSNH
+978 
-986 FLFSRLSECTARYQV
+986 
-1001 YKDTVLLDEGKV
+1001 
-1013 SLPDIA
+1013 
-1019 PGERAAAHFPLP
+1019 
-1031 ARFFEADILK
+1031 
-1041 VEVFGADGACLST
+1041 
-1054 WTWPIPTAHQYFV
+1054 
-1067 SHQQSPS
+1067 
-1074 SGTAAVEGN
+1074 
-1083 TLSAKDN
+1083 
-1090 TVEFEQGAVKAVRKN
+1090 
-1105 GTLIPFTGGVPVGVK
+1105 
-1120 ATFRSSYTHMDGTD
+1120 
-1134 ALLVAKYEGGL
+1134 
-1145 DSIVWRMTPEGRLG
+1145 
-1159 MHAVMVNRKGD
+1159 
-1170 FYDRQIHF
+1170 
-1178 LGLSFNY
+1178 
-1185 PESEAKGIRWMGR
+1185 
-1198 GPYRVWKNR
+1198 
-1207 LRGQQFGIWQK
+1207 
-1218 DYNNTVTGEQY
+1218 
-1229 DHLVYPEFKGYHAN
+1229 
-1243 LYWATLQSDTAP
+1243 
-1255 FTVYGETDGLYL
+1255 
-1267 RLFTPEEPV
+1267 
-1276 QRRDGKNT
+1276 
-1284 MPAFPEGDISFLFD
+1284 
-1298 IPGIQSFRSISEQGP
+1298 
-1313 RSQPSSIRLN
+1313 
-1323 AGDEGLHLRLWFQ
+1323 
-1336 F
+1336 

>member
-1 MSGTNVLRQLMFL
+1 
-14 FMVVLCTSS
+14 
-23 AMAQKKVTGTI
+23 
-34 VDAAGEPIIG
+34 
-44 ASVMVKGTSNGAV
+44 
-57 TDLDGNFT
+57 
-65 INNVPEDA
+65 
-73 TLVFSYVGYRTQNLS
+73 
-88 ARGKSNFQISLEEDK
+88 
-103 QLLDE
+103 
-108 VVVVGY
+108 
-114 GVQRK
+114 
-119 SDVTGA
+119 
-125 LTRVN
+125 
-130 EEQLNNRPVSNAIEA
+130 
-145 LQGKAAGV
+145 
-153 DITTS
+153 
-158 ERPGTLGS
+158 
-166 IRIRGNR
+166 
-173 SINASNEPLYVV
+173 
-185 DGVPLSSGGIESL
+185 
-198 NSRDIESI
+198 
-206 DILKDASST
+206 
-215 AIYGSRGA
+215 
-223 NGVVLIT
+223 
-230 TKRGKEGKLQ
+230 
-240 LTYNGSVTFEKIV
+240 
-253 DKSPAM
+253 M

-344 GGTKDIQASFSFGY
+344 GGTKDMQASFSFGY

-727 KTTQYNFGVDFSFLR
+727 KTTQYNFGIDFSFLR

-790 NFIPVQTNGFEW
+790 NFIPIQTNGFEW

-817 LANGNEGGWN
+817 LANGKQDDINNAWFIGESISVYYGFESAGLWQEGDAAEMEKFNANGAKFTPGNVRPVDQNGDYKIDAADRVILGNRNPRWTLGWSN
-827 TQLDSL
+827 TFSWKGLELNIDLFGRFKYKISTGGEGQLGMYQQREIDYWTPDNTGAEWQKPIYNQSGGDPYSGLLGFKDASFIKIRNLSLGYRLDKTLCDKIGIQGAKVYIQGKNLGMLYSSVDFMDLDTGATFFNRGFTIGLQLD
-833 FAELD
+833 F
-838 LQQRHV
+838 
-844 IHPWQ
+844 
-849 DWNGVDAHHYPGYY
+849 
-863 TSTGRMMNGYKV
+863 
-875 FMPTEFLHAQYDR
+875 
-888 GAGAGLED
+888 
-896 YWQQWTAAPNFA
+896 
-908 GGFIWSFSD
+908 
-917 EAVLR
+917 
-922 TDSLKL
+922 
-928 TKRRV
+928 
-933 LDSDGPN
+933 
-940 GPDGVVGPH
+940 
-949 REREGSFY
+949 
-957 TIRDVWSPV
+957 
-966 QISPLRITPSFD
+966 
-978 GKLLVSNH
+978 
-986 FLFSRLSECTARYQV
+986 
-1001 YKDTVLLDEGKV
+1001 
-1013 SLPDIA
+1013 
-1019 PGERAAAHFPLP
+1019 
-1031 ARFFEADILK
+1031 
-1041 VEVFGADGACLST
+1041 
-1054 WTWPIPTAHQYFV
+1054 
-1067 SHQQSPS
+1067 
-1074 SGTAAVEGN
+1074 
-1083 TLSAKDN
+1083 
-1090 TVEFEQGAVKAVRKN
+1090 
-1105 GTLIPFTGGVPVGVK
+1105 
-1120 ATFRSSYTHMDGTD
+1120 
-1134 ALLVAKYEGGL
+1134 
-1145 DSIVWRMTPEGRLG
+1145 
-1159 MHAVMVNRKGD
+1159 
-1170 FYDRQIHF
+1170 
-1178 LGLSFNY
+1178 
-1185 PESEAKGIRWMGR
+1185 
-1198 GPYRVWKNR
+1198 
-1207 LRGQQFGIWQK
+1207 
-1218 DYNNTVTGEQY
+1218 
-1229 DHLVYPEFKGYHAN
+1229 
-1243 LYWATLQSDTAP
+1243 
-1255 FTVYGETDGLYL
+1255 
-1267 RLFTPEEPV
+1267 
-1276 QRRDGKNT
+1276 
-1284 MPAFPEGDISFLFD
+1284 
-1298 IPGIQSFRSISEQGP
+1298 
-1313 RSQPSSIRLN
+1313 
-1323 AGDEGLHLRLWFQ
+1323 
-1336 F
+1336 

>member
-344 GGTKDIQASFSFGY
+344 GGTKDMQASFSFGY

-727 KTTQYNFGVDFSFLR
+727 KTTQYNFGIDFSFLR

-790 NFIPVQTNGFEW
+790 NFIPIQTNGFEW

-817 LANGNEGGWN
+817 LANGKQDDINNAWFIGESISVYYGFESAGLWQEGDASEMEKFNANGAKFTPGNVRPVDQNGDYKIDAADRVILGNRNPRWTLGWSN
-827 TQLDSL
+827 TFSWKGLELNLDLFGRFKYKISTGGEGQLGMYQQREIDYWTPDNTGAEWQKPIYNQSGGDPYSGLLGFKDASFIKIRNLSLGYRLDKTLCDKIGIQGAKVYVQGKNLGMLYSSVDFMDLDTGATFFNRGFTIGLQLD
-833 FAELD
+833 F
-838 LQQRHV
+838 
-844 IHPWQ
+844 
-849 DWNGVDAHHYPGYY
+849 
-863 TSTGRMMNGYKV
+863 
-875 FMPTEFLHAQYDR
+875 
-888 GAGAGLED
+888 
-896 YWQQWTAAPNFA
+896 
-908 GGFIWSFSD
+908 
-917 EAVLR
+917 
-922 TDSLKL
+922 
-928 TKRRV
+928 
-933 LDSDGPN
+933 
-940 GPDGVVGPH
+940 
-949 REREGSFY
+949 
-957 TIRDVWSPV
+957 
-966 QISPLRITPSFD
+966 
-978 GKLLVSNH
+978 
-986 FLFSRLSECTARYQV
+986 
-1001 YKDTVLLDEGKV
+1001 
-1013 SLPDIA
+1013 
-1019 PGERAAAHFPLP
+1019 
-1031 ARFFEADILK
+1031 
-1041 VEVFGADGACLST
+1041 
-1054 WTWPIPTAHQYFV
+1054 
-1067 SHQQSPS
+1067 
-1074 SGTAAVEGN
+1074 
-1083 TLSAKDN
+1083 
-1090 TVEFEQGAVKAVRKN
+1090 
-1105 GTLIPFTGGVPVGVK
+1105 
-1120 ATFRSSYTHMDGTD
+1120 
-1134 ALLVAKYEGGL
+1134 
-1145 DSIVWRMTPEGRLG
+1145 
-1159 MHAVMVNRKGD
+1159 
-1170 FYDRQIHF
+1170 
-1178 LGLSFNY
+1178 
-1185 PESEAKGIRWMGR
+1185 
-1198 GPYRVWKNR
+1198 
-1207 LRGQQFGIWQK
+1207 
-1218 DYNNTVTGEQY
+1218 
-1229 DHLVYPEFKGYHAN
+1229 
-1243 LYWATLQSDTAP
+1243 
-1255 FTVYGETDGLYL
+1255 
-1267 RLFTPEEPV
+1267 
-1276 QRRDGKNT
+1276 
-1284 MPAFPEGDISFLFD
+1284 
-1298 IPGIQSFRSISEQGP
+1298 
-1313 RSQPSSIRLN
+1313 
-1323 AGDEGLHLRLWFQ
+1323 
-1336 F
+1336 

>member
-1 MSGTNVLRQLMFL
+1 MKQIHLRDRLLSGTNVLRQLMFL

-344 GGTKDIQASFSFGY
+344 GGTKDMQASFSFGY

-447 NTYTVIDEWTKS
+447 NTYTVIDEWSKS

-727 KTTQYNFGVDFSFLR
+727 KTTQYNFGIDFSFLR

-817 LANGNEGGWN
+817 LANGKQDDINNAWFIGESISVYYGFESAGLWQEGDASEMEKFNANGAKFTPGNVRPVDQNGDYKIDAADRVILGNRNPRWTLGWSN
-827 TQLDSL
+827 TFSWKGLELNIDLFGRFKYKISTGGEGQLGMYQQREIDYWTPDNTGAEWQKPIYNQSGGDPYSGLLGFKDASFIKIRNLSLGYRLDKTLCDKIGIQGAKVYVQGKNLGMLYSSVDFMDLDTGATFFNRGFTIGLQLD
-833 FAELD
+833 F
-838 LQQRHV
+838 
-844 IHPWQ
+844 
-849 DWNGVDAHHYPGYY
+849 
-863 TSTGRMMNGYKV
+863 
-875 FMPTEFLHAQYDR
+875 
-888 GAGAGLED
+888 
-896 YWQQWTAAPNFA
+896 
-908 GGFIWSFSD
+908 
-917 EAVLR
+917 
-922 TDSLKL
+922 
-928 TKRRV
+928 
-933 LDSDGPN
+933 
-940 GPDGVVGPH
+940 
-949 REREGSFY
+949 
-957 TIRDVWSPV
+957 
-966 QISPLRITPSFD
+966 
-978 GKLLVSNH
+978 
-986 FLFSRLSECTARYQV
+986 
-1001 YKDTVLLDEGKV
+1001 
-1013 SLPDIA
+1013 
-1019 PGERAAAHFPLP
+1019 
-1031 ARFFEADILK
+1031 
-1041 VEVFGADGACLST
+1041 
-1054 WTWPIPTAHQYFV
+1054 
-1067 SHQQSPS
+1067 
-1074 SGTAAVEGN
+1074 
-1083 TLSAKDN
+1083 
-1090 TVEFEQGAVKAVRKN
+1090 
-1105 GTLIPFTGGVPVGVK
+1105 
-1120 ATFRSSYTHMDGTD
+1120 
-1134 ALLVAKYEGGL
+1134 
-1145 DSIVWRMTPEGRLG
+1145 
-1159 MHAVMVNRKGD
+1159 
-1170 FYDRQIHF
+1170 
-1178 LGLSFNY
+1178 
-1185 PESEAKGIRWMGR
+1185 
-1198 GPYRVWKNR
+1198 
-1207 LRGQQFGIWQK
+1207 
-1218 DYNNTVTGEQY
+1218 
-1229 DHLVYPEFKGYHAN
+1229 
-1243 LYWATLQSDTAP
+1243 
-1255 FTVYGETDGLYL
+1255 
-1267 RLFTPEEPV
+1267 
-1276 QRRDGKNT
+1276 
-1284 MPAFPEGDISFLFD
+1284 
-1298 IPGIQSFRSISEQGP
+1298 
-1313 RSQPSSIRLN
+1313 
-1323 AGDEGLHLRLWFQ
+1323 
-1336 F
+1336 

>member
-1 MSGTNVLRQLMFL
+1 MKQIHLRDKLSLGTNVLRRLMFL
-14 FMVVLCTSS
+14 VVVVLCASS
-23 AMAQKKVTGTI
+23 SMAQKKVTGTI
-34 VDAAGEPIIG
+34 VDGAGDPIIG
-44 ASVMVKGTSNGAV
+44 ASVMVKGTSNGSV
-57 TDLDGNFT
+57 TDFDGNFT
-65 INNVPEDA
+65 INNVPENG
-73 TLVFSYVGYRTQNLS
+73 TLVFSYVGYRTQSIS
-88 ARGKSNFQISLEEDK
+88 AAGKTNFQVALEEDK

-344 GGTKDIQASFSFGY
+344 GGTKDMQASFSFGY

-406 TGQSSSSGPTDIY
+406 TGQSSNSGPTDIY

-727 KTTQYNFGVDFSFLR
+727 KTTQYNFGIDFSFLR

-790 NFIPVQTNGFEW
+790 NLIPVQTNGFEW

-817 LANGNEGGWN
+817 LANGKQDDINNAWFIGESISVYYGFESAGLWQEGDASEMEKFNANGAKFTPGNVRPVDQNGDYKIDAADRVILGNRNPRWTLGWSN
-827 TQLDSL
+827 TFSWKGLELNIDLFGRFKYKISTGGEGQLGMYQQREIDYWTPDNTGAEWQKPIYNQSGGDPYSGLLGFKDASFIKIRNLSLGYRLDKTLCDKIGIQGAKVYVQGKNLGMLYSSVDFMDLDTGATFFNRGFTIGLQLD
-833 FAELD
+833 F
-838 LQQRHV
+838 
-844 IHPWQ
+844 
-849 DWNGVDAHHYPGYY
+849 
-863 TSTGRMMNGYKV
+863 
-875 FMPTEFLHAQYDR
+875 
-888 GAGAGLED
+888 
-896 YWQQWTAAPNFA
+896 
-908 GGFIWSFSD
+908 
-917 EAVLR
+917 
-922 TDSLKL
+922 
-928 TKRRV
+928 
-933 LDSDGPN
+933 
-940 GPDGVVGPH
+940 
-949 REREGSFY
+949 
-957 TIRDVWSPV
+957 
-966 QISPLRITPSFD
+966 
-978 GKLLVSNH
+978 
-986 FLFSRLSECTARYQV
+986 
-1001 YKDTVLLDEGKV
+1001 
-1013 SLPDIA
+1013 
-1019 PGERAAAHFPLP
+1019 
-1031 ARFFEADILK
+1031 
-1041 VEVFGADGACLST
+1041 
-1054 WTWPIPTAHQYFV
+1054 
-1067 SHQQSPS
+1067 
-1074 SGTAAVEGN
+1074 
-1083 TLSAKDN
+1083 
-1090 TVEFEQGAVKAVRKN
+1090 
-1105 GTLIPFTGGVPVGVK
+1105 
-1120 ATFRSSYTHMDGTD
+1120 
-1134 ALLVAKYEGGL
+1134 
-1145 DSIVWRMTPEGRLG
+1145 
-1159 MHAVMVNRKGD
+1159 
-1170 FYDRQIHF
+1170 
-1178 LGLSFNY
+1178 
-1185 PESEAKGIRWMGR
+1185 
-1198 GPYRVWKNR
+1198 
-1207 LRGQQFGIWQK
+1207 
-1218 DYNNTVTGEQY
+1218 
-1229 DHLVYPEFKGYHAN
+1229 
-1243 LYWATLQSDTAP
+1243 
-1255 FTVYGETDGLYL
+1255 
-1267 RLFTPEEPV
+1267 
-1276 QRRDGKNT
+1276 
-1284 MPAFPEGDISFLFD
+1284 
-1298 IPGIQSFRSISEQGP
+1298 
-1313 RSQPSSIRLN
+1313 
-1323 AGDEGLHLRLWFQ
+1323 
-1336 F
+1336 

>member
-1 MSGTNVLRQLMFL
+1 MKQIHLRDRLLSGTNVLRQLMFL

-344 GGTKDIQASFSFGY
+344 GGTKDMQASFSFGY

-727 KTTQYNFGVDFSFLR
+727 KTTQWNFGVDFSFLR

-817 LANGNEGGWN
+817 LANGKQDDINNAWFIGESISVYYGFESAGLWQEGDASEMDKFNANGAKFTPGNVRPVDQNGDYKIDAADRVILGNRNPRWTLGWSN
-827 TQLDSL
+827 TFSWKGLELNIDLFGRFKYKISTGGEGQLGMYQQREIDYWTPDNTGAEWQKPIYNQSGGDPYSGLLGFKDASFIKIRNLSLGYRLDKTLCDKIGIQGAKVYVQGKNLGMLYSSVDFMDLDTGATFFNRGFTIGLQLD
-833 FAELD
+833 F
-838 LQQRHV
+838 
-844 IHPWQ
+844 
-849 DWNGVDAHHYPGYY
+849 
-863 TSTGRMMNGYKV
+863 
-875 FMPTEFLHAQYDR
+875 
-888 GAGAGLED
+888 
-896 YWQQWTAAPNFA
+896 
-908 GGFIWSFSD
+908 
-917 EAVLR
+917 
-922 TDSLKL
+922 
-928 TKRRV
+928 
-933 LDSDGPN
+933 
-940 GPDGVVGPH
+940 
-949 REREGSFY
+949 
-957 TIRDVWSPV
+957 
-966 QISPLRITPSFD
+966 
-978 GKLLVSNH
+978 
-986 FLFSRLSECTARYQV
+986 
-1001 YKDTVLLDEGKV
+1001 
-1013 SLPDIA
+1013 
-1019 PGERAAAHFPLP
+1019 
-1031 ARFFEADILK
+1031 
-1041 VEVFGADGACLST
+1041 
-1054 WTWPIPTAHQYFV
+1054 
-1067 SHQQSPS
+1067 
-1074 SGTAAVEGN
+1074 
-1083 TLSAKDN
+1083 
-1090 TVEFEQGAVKAVRKN
+1090 
-1105 GTLIPFTGGVPVGVK
+1105 
-1120 ATFRSSYTHMDGTD
+1120 
-1134 ALLVAKYEGGL
+1134 
-1145 DSIVWRMTPEGRLG
+1145 
-1159 MHAVMVNRKGD
+1159 
-1170 FYDRQIHF
+1170 
-1178 LGLSFNY
+1178 
-1185 PESEAKGIRWMGR
+1185 
-1198 GPYRVWKNR
+1198 
-1207 LRGQQFGIWQK
+1207 
-1218 DYNNTVTGEQY
+1218 
-1229 DHLVYPEFKGYHAN
+1229 
-1243 LYWATLQSDTAP
+1243 
-1255 FTVYGETDGLYL
+1255 
-1267 RLFTPEEPV
+1267 
-1276 QRRDGKNT
+1276 
-1284 MPAFPEGDISFLFD
+1284 
-1298 IPGIQSFRSISEQGP
+1298 
-1313 RSQPSSIRLN
+1313 
-1323 AGDEGLHLRLWFQ
+1323 
-1336 F
+1336 